1 MYLTLMLP
9 FMLIIICKVE
19 GNLFICSILGEYR
32 NRKGH
37 RFQLMPLS
45 SNQMQKQFN
54 NANITTIPKPNTK
67 KFNAVN

>member
-1 MYLTLMLP
+1 MYLPLMLP

-19 GNLFICSILGEYR
+19 GNLYFFTIQRIV